1 MFYTFDD
8 IKHKTTD
15 MITQETV
22 NGITYN
28 IKAEVEIKGKMAE
41 QGFYKTMLILVR
53 PKGNKEFWAMRDING
68 TVTLN

>member
-1 MFYTFDD
+1 MQN
-8 IKHKTTD
+8 
-15 MITQETV
+15 QETV

-28 IKAEVEIKGKMAE
+28 VKGETLLTGIAS
-41 QGFYKTMLILVR
+41 QNGFYKSMMILVR